1 MLVID
6 EESVEKQKQST
17 RIEMLEMSNKAYERL
32 SKEAIEPVFKETPVK
47 AKIKKR
53 EYKMTEEEKE
63 MNRKILKGMSTKL
76 NFVKNPRFRS
86 NNKCLLYSNDLFKD
100 ILSKENPFVV
110 EPIVVTFREYQ
121 MNSIY
126 QIDLKLL
133 NRTSLLTNFKY
144 IPPTSENF
152 SIKRVVYPKKDSSL
166 IAPGMSAKV
175 EILFN
180 ATSLDS
186 FQDEM
191 TIISENFA
199 FKVPLKAIRDSP
211 ALSLDNPMDCK
222 KCLIGDQVSMV
233 FRCKNNGGDAHF
245 KFLQQEFFENET
257 LSGNNSPTQYS
268 SGQNQ
273 NDNEVL
279 EIGPFSIFPS
289 EFYLYK
295 GMMIEI
301 FVNFSPKKEG
311 NIEKKF
317 IICCD
322 SKTNIEYKIK
332 GEGILIDMGLISL
345 DGLKIDESAEKLES
359 LFFED
364 TFPFTS
370 SNRQLRIVNKS
381 SVSVKFH
388 WDLYDIYSKSKFSID
403 EDHKDFQ
410 IEPEEGVFGPNQ
422 ELQFS
427 ITFNPKNSKI
437 YEQKLDLIVE
447 DTPFQAIKSYNPTN
461 ALSTIR
467 QRNLFTKGEPFV
479 LAGNSPYPS
488 YPIFSFNLKG
498 KGKLPF
504 LEVDNNFIDFGDIY
518 VNQIVSRTFS
528 IINPKTGNIN
538 FKLSKILQNIKH
550 QGNFYKKIN
559 NFFCED
565 KNFPFDSIFHAK
577 KAEVSF
583 SKFMP
588 IGQNTEK
595 NFFKQGLTNTLNS
608 KNISSIITID
618 DEKDSYEK
626 VKFLKLYTS
635 SEFIAKKLKT
645 TVSNKS
651 VHKRTTKNYYRK
663 LTTKESVKPKSEFD
677 TSIVQKS
684 NSNFNTNNYMTSNNT
699 ERSITLGTGMKK
711 NLDAQVEE
719 DLGILIKKDQRVD
732 FSVVFQPKTLGL
744 FKGSMIF
751 TPEDGVPFSIDIKAN
766 VKGPKIKLDIPSLD
780 FGLFP
785 ISELKT
791 IKFKIINISPI
802 PATYL
807 IKQSRFKNI
816 NFSNFKDK
824 MYQEDHE
831 GLIKEAE
838 YRQKIESL
846 YDYENRDMIK
856 NDYKNLDLYKL
867 KFTSIYGVVDA
878 NSSFEITV

>member
-1 MLVID
+1 M
-6 EESVEKQKQST
+6 
-17 RIEMLEMSNKAYERL
+17 
-32 SKEAIEPVFKETPVK
+32 
-47 AKIKKR
+47 
-53 EYKMTEEEKE
+53 
-63 MNRKILKGMSTKL
+63 
-76 NFVKNPRFRS
+76 
-86 NNKCLLYSNDLFKD
+86 
-100 ILSKENPFVV
+100 
-110 EPIVVTFREYQ
+110 
-121 MNSIY
+121 
-126 QIDLKLL
+126 
-133 NRTSLLTNFKY
+133 
-144 IPPTSENF
+144 
-152 SIKRVVYPKKDSSL
+152 
-166 IAPGMSAKV
+166 
-175 EILFN
+175 
-180 ATSLDS
+180 
-186 FQDEM
+186 
-191 TIISENFA
+191 
-199 FKVPLKAIRDSP
+199 
-211 ALSLDNPMDCK
+211 
-222 KCLIGDQVSMV
+222 
-233 FRCKNNGGDAHF
+233 
-245 KFLQQEFFENET
+245 
-257 LSGNNSPTQYS
+257 
-268 SGQNQ
+268 
-273 NDNEVL
+273 
-279 EIGPFSIFPS
+279 
-289 EFYLYK
+289 
-295 GMMIEI
+295 
-301 FVNFSPKKEG
+301 
-311 NIEKKF
+311 
-317 IICCD
+317 
-322 SKTNIEYKIK
+322 
-332 GEGILIDMGLISL
+332 
-345 DGLKIDESAEKLES
+345 
-359 LFFED
+359 
-364 TFPFTS
+364 
-370 SNRQLRIVNKS
+370 
-381 SVSVKFH
+381 
-388 WDLYDIYSKSKFSID
+388 
-403 EDHKDFQ
+403 
-410 IEPEEGVFGPNQ
+410 
-422 ELQFS
+422 
-427 ITFNPKNSKI
+427 
-437 YEQKLDLIVE
+437 
-447 DTPFQAIKSYNPTN
+447 
-461 ALSTIR
+461 
-467 QRNLFTKGEPFV
+467 

-518 VNQIVSRTFS
+518 VNQLVSRTFS

-699 ERSITLGTGMKK
+699 ERSITLGSGMKK

-816 NFSNFKDK
+816 NFSNFKEK

-838 YRQKIESL
+838 SRQKIESL

-878 NSSFEITV
+878 NSSLEITV